1 MKNKFSKWISLVF
14 VICILLTLVPL
25 NALNTND
32 ISSEEDL
39 IQANDN
45 SSIVPLEDPQE
56 DQWNFSIS
64 WYDNLA
70 EEGQKEFTEYSWDA
84 VDEDDIRSIVMQIN
98 YANNNVVTS
107 YNKGELK
114 IKIPY
119 FMEAYQGYYFN
130 PSEVTAGSVDDGWD
144 WDYYLEK
151 DFEIPEGI
159 FPEGFDINDES
170 TYPEWNVMTEEQ
182 YMILLQWEAA
192 PCNIVLVNNTPISK
206 GQQFK
211 ASLQVA
217 YQLDPAYL
225 YKEYETST
233 SVTLENTEG
242 IIATSNEIKFNF
254 TSNEATYTLTK
265 TPTKIKSYD
274 GLPENAA
281 DYIWVKWDIKISYKD
296 GVRRFQD
303 TKGGL
308 IQPLLP
314 QRAYDERSLY
324 FVEHIEDENIL
335 VFDAQYNPLTIE
347 NGTVKITNFANHEQY
362 DNTRGAYV
370 YVGYP
375 KETYKEAKVSNT
387 VDAYGIYWDNTE
399 ASQLGTYTTTI
410 SSADYDFIYE
420 PGISGFYKTKGDE
433 ISAFRARKSFAVGD
447 WGIGMYIYYNFKASD
462 LVFTDDIL
470 IAPDADNNYV
480 KLTDDEYY
488 FTNVYWN
495 NSSVKNL
502 NGDAIAAYD
511 MQLYLRYANT
521 DEFVLYTKEG
531 SIYNSETGEYEPA
544 IIDTF
549 KANQYQSF
557 YFGPEDKVVGIRLVI
572 KDVNGSIITVNENR
586 PPLSCYI
593 AITKKDLGYEG
604 KVYNFASFQQ
614 VQDGQVVNIPKDE
627 SYNTD
632 MTVRDIFPYD
642 NTQGDP
648 SLDVYTQRYYGHN
661 VVRDVGEADI
671 IDNYVGYQVIERIYY
686 ENSSYYPTSG
696 NMTNFP
702 IENKFIGGYLYE
714 PRFSNQYG
722 GTDNGKGYVL
732 YNLLPEGMKYEGIA
746 FYPQN
751 GFLSNRCVT
760 QSGQKLNN
768 DYLKEHTE
776 ITITENWNNTNRTL
790 IVMKLDFSDDPINIF
805 GISEA
810 SAFSPYAYQEILF
823 TTAVKVSVSYDSYV
837 EYGNNYPNIVY
848 MDVLDRDNLDYDM
861 YLASGNFKNNLLNNY
876 TSDNNSVGLDSLD
889 FNNNGKN
896 EPMFRS
902 TATLKISDV
911 SASYED
917 VMAFVKTDYSNYN
930 AEMGDSSLNAEYNYK
945 LRVRNGVNR
954 VKDLIIYNNL
964 ETATK
969 KEHWNGTFLGV
980 DTSYAESKGYKV
992 EVYYSTSSTAGTLDS
1007 DNTWALLTETTDKS
1021 SVKSLAFKYLN
1032 ADGTTAIIP
1041 ENDFNYVI
1049 IRMLA
1054 PNEEHKTLANN
1065 RCWLTWTPID
1075 EFGLEIENGNNTLKS
1090 NIVRVALPTS
1100 IKSQYLPYVNL
1111 HITKDFTVT
1120 FEDVQK
1126 AYDEGR
1132 ITTATYNEIKSLID
1146 AGKTDEALTV
1156 AFEHLQLNPNDT
1168 HNFKILLT
1176 NKDTKATI
1184 QGELNNKSELV
1195 ISQLQPGDYLI
1206 TEGDDVFFDFV
1217 NFEVTKEADGISF
1230 TKTDKGYLLSIKI
1243 KVNQLEEDVSFKI
1256 KTTNKTETS
1265 RSYEDK
1271 DEKTNMFKYFPIG

>member
-84 VDEDDIRSIVMQIN
+84 VDEDDIRSVVMQIN

-225 YKEYETST
+225 YKEYDTST

-303 TKGGL
+303 TKGGS

-370 YVGYP
+370 YIGYP

-399 ASQLGTYTTTI
+399 NSQLGTYTTTI

-420 PGISGFYKTKGDE
+420 PGISGFYKTNGDE
-433 ISAFRARKSFAVGD
+433 VSAFRARNSFAYSS

-470 IAPDADNNYV
+470 IAPDSDNNYV

-488 FTNVYWN
+488 FTKASWSYSN
-495 NSSVKNL
+495 VKNL
-502 NGDAIAAYD
+502 NGDSISDYD
-511 MQLYLRYANT
+511 MQLYVRHAHT
-521 DEFVLYTKEG
+521 DEFVLYKQKG
-531 SIYNSETGEYEPA
+531 SQYNPETGEYEEVL
-544 IIDTF
+544 IDTF
-549 KANQYQSF
+549 KANQYQ
-557 YFGPEDKVVGIRLVI
+557 YFNFDKEDKIVGVRLVI
-572 KDVNGSIITVNENR
+572 KEVDGSIITTKDTR
-586 PPLSCYI
+586 PPFALY
-593 AITKKDLGYEG
+593 AHITKKDLGYEG

-671 IDNYVGYQVIERIYY
+671 IDNYIGYWLIERI
-686 ENSSYYPTSG
+686 NNPL
-696 NMTNFP
+696 MTNIPLNRQF
-702 IENKFIGGYLYE
+702 EGEYQFDVRAE
-714 PRFSNQYG
+714 NQYG
-722 GTDNGKGYVL
+722 TTDNGKGYIF
-732 YNLLPEGMKYEGIA
+732 YSLLPEGMNYNDKFTVYTGATSCTTKSGIPVNTEYVKNHTTIAKY
-746 FYPQN
+746 
-751 GFLSNRCVT
+751 
-760 QSGQKLNN
+760 
-768 DYLKEHTE
+768 
-776 ITITENWNNTNRTL
+776 ENWNNTNRTL
-790 IVMKLDFSDDPINIF
+790 VILKADFSDDPINLSGGDNIFSDFSTFIKF
-805 GISEA
+805 GIN
-810 SAFSPYAYQEILF
+810 
-823 TTAVKVSVSYDSYV
+823 VSVSYDAYT
-837 EYGNNYPNIVY
+837 EYGNTYPNTVY
-848 MDVLDRDNLDYDM
+848 MDVLDRENLDHDLY
-861 YLASGNFKNNLLNNY
+861 SCNGNFKNNLLDSC
-876 TSDNNSVGLDSLD
+876 TSDNSYIGLDNLD

-896 EPMFRS
+896 EPMFKA

-917 VMAFVKTDYSNYN
+917 IMAFVKTDYSNYN

-945 LRVRNGVNR
+945 LRVRNGVNS
-954 VKDLIIYNNL
+954 VKNLIIYNNL

-1217 NFEVTKEADGISF
+1217 NFEVTKEADDISF
-1230 TKTDKGYLLSIKI
+1230 TKTDEGYLLSIKI